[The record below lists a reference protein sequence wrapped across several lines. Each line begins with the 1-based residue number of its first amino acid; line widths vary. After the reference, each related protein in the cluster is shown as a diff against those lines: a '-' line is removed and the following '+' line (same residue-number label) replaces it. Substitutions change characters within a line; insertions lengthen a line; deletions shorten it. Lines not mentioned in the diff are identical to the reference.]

1 MGAGERCVRLGGVAA
16 MTLEAEKLTADQNE
30 EDEAFL
36 RRIIFPEED
45 RHLFTATPWRGE
57 YRWFRSPNV
66 VPIEKYRCRK
76 EANPE

>member
-1 MGAGERCVRLGGVAA
+1 MV
-16 MTLEAEKLTADQNE
+16 LEAEKLAADQDA

-45 RHLFTATPWRGE
+45 RHLFTSTPWRGG

-66 VPIEKYRCRK
+66 VPIEQARQRK
-76 EANPE
+76 PSR